1 MTAPPSAP
9 TPGAPSGV
17 PAGPITDPAA
27 GPPAPRPGRRR
38 PSATLLALGA
48 FVLGVSLGAAASAT
62 GSPALA
68 AVVRAVE
75 PLGALWVNAI
85 RMTIIPL
92 VVSLLVTSV
101 AGVADVRS
109 VGRLGARSVAL
120 FLGLLTLSALVAALA
135 GPPLFD
141 RLPLDPAGAAALRER
156 AAAAAAAA
164 GQARPELPTLR
175 GFVVGLVPTNPVHAA
190 AEGAMLP
197 LIVFTVL
204 FAAAVT
210 RLPAEPRGSLT
221 GFFRAVSQAMLVLV
235 GWVLR
240 FTPVGVFALAAAT
253 GLELGLGAAGAVG
266 YYVVV
271 TCGLVAVVALACYP
285 VAMLLGRIPLRTF
298 ARAVAPAQAVAVSS
312 RSSLASL
319 PALIAGSRAAFGHRP
334 QLEGFVLPLAVST
347 FKLNTPVADL
357 AGPLFLAQLYGVALT
372 PGQIA
377 TMTLVAVAMS
387 FSNPGIPSGG
397 LFVVTAPVMLV
408 AGLPLDGIGLLIAAD
423 AIPDVFNTLVN
434 VTGDMTVAAALAPD
448 APLDAAPDLAPDSR
462 RTSPARHRVAGSGPV
477 EHAGRGPPRLQLA
490 REPRAQL
497 LHRRPPVHVLGA
509 AEAGALLVAR
519 LLVHVERAVRVPAGE
534 HALAAGGEA
543 MRDELDRQVAARE
556 QVGRERAPRVVE
568 QQRVV
573 VAPAVDGMMGATTRP
588 NG

>member
-1 MTAPPSAP
+1 MTDSPIA
-9 TPGAPSGV
+9 PGAAAVGSAARAPSP
-17 PAGPITDPAA
+17 PAG
-27 GPPAPRPGRRR
+27 APRRRR
-38 PSATLLALGA
+38 PPATVVALVA
-48 FVLGVSLGAAASAT
+48 FVLGVALGAAASAT
-62 GSPALA
+62 GSQALA
-68 AVVRAVE
+68 AAVRAVE

-85 RMTIIPL
+85 RMTIVPL

-109 VGRLGARSVAL
+109 VGRLGARAVGL
-120 FLGLLTLSALVAALA
+120 FLALLTGSALVAALA
-135 GPPLFD
+135 GPPLFEH
-141 RLPLDPAGAAALRER
+141 LPLDPTAAVALRER

-164 GQARPELPTLR
+164 GQAQPELPTLR
-175 GFVVGLVPTNPVHAA
+175 GFIVGLVPTNPVRAA
-190 AEGAMLP
+190 ADGAMLP

-210 RLPAEPRGSLT
+210 RLPLEPRDRVT
-221 GFFRAVSQAMLVLV
+221 GFFRGVSQAMLVLV

-266 YYVVV
+266 YYVLV
-271 TCGLVAVVALACYP
+271 TCALVAVVALACYP
-285 VAMLLGRIPLRTF
+285 VAAVLGRTSLRTF
-298 ARAVAPAQAVAVSS
+298 ARAAAPAQAVAVSS

-448 APLDAAPDLAPDSR
+448 APLDAAPDLAPDFAPDLASR
-462 RTSPARHRVAGSGPV
+462 
-477 EHAGRGPPRLQLA
+477 
-490 REPRAQL
+490 
-497 LHRRPPVHVLGA
+497 
-509 AEAGALLVAR
+509 
-519 LLVHVERAVRVPAGE
+519 
-534 HALAAGGEA
+534 
-543 MRDELDRQVAARE
+543 
-556 QVGRERAPRVVE
+556 
-568 QQRVV
+568 
-573 VAPAVDGMMGATTRP
+573 
-588 NG
+588 

>member
-1 MTAPPSAP
+1 MSAP
-9 TPGAPSGV
+9 APAS
-17 PAGPITDPAA
+17 AGPGPRDPARTPVP
-27 GPPAPRPGRRR
+27 PPAPRARRRR
-38 PSATLLALGA
+38 PPATVLALVA
-48 FVLGVSLGAAASAT
+48 FALGVALGAAASAT

-68 AVVRAVE
+68 RAVRLVE

-109 VGRLGARSVAL
+109 VGRLGARAVGL
-120 FLGLLTLSALVAALA
+120 FLALLTLSALVAALA
-135 GPPLFD
+135 GPPLFEH
-141 RLPLDPAGAAALRER
+141 LPVDPAGAAALREK

-175 GFVVGLVPTNPVHAA
+175 GFIVGLVPTNPVQAA

-204 FAAAVT
+204 FAAATT
-210 RLPAEPRGSLT
+210 RLPPGPRATIT
-221 GFFRAVSQAMLVLV
+221 GVFGAASQAMLVLV

-266 YYVVV
+266 YYVLVL
-271 TCGLVAVVALACYP
+271 CGLVALVALACYP
-285 VAMLLGRIPLRTF
+285 IAAVLGRTPVRTF
-298 ARAVAPAQAVAVSS
+298 ARAVAPAQAVAISS

-372 PGQIA
+372 PGQVA

-448 APLDAAPDLAPDSR
+448 APLGDGAPA
-462 RTSPARHRVAGSGPV
+462 
-477 EHAGRGPPRLQLA
+477 
-490 REPRAQL
+490 
-497 LHRRPPVHVLGA
+497 
-509 AEAGALLVAR
+509 AGAP
-519 LLVHVERAVRVPAGE
+519 PAG
-534 HALAAGGEA
+534 APPP
-543 MRDELDRQVAARE
+543 QV
-556 QVGRERAPRVVE
+556 Q
-568 QQRVV
+568 
-573 VAPAVDGMMGATTRP
+573 
-588 NG
+588 